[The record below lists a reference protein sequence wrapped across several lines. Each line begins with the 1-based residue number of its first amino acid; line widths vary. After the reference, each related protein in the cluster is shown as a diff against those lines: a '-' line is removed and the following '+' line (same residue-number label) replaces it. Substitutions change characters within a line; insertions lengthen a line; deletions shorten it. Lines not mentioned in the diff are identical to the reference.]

1 MAKRR
6 AKRAPQT
13 KAVRPPNAALAKEA
27 DRLVLDA
34 MSRGWPRRAAEFI
47 VKRHLKKITS
57 VVEAVEKL
65 ASINALKGYKPRG
78 RLVSDA
84 YQIQSSPPRTAKE
97 RIERALGPDD
107 GRPRRGGS
115 PVLQGGSPGLGKRK

>member
-6 AKRAPQT
+6 AKKAPQT
-13 KAVRPPNAALAKEA
+13 KAVRSPSPALVKEA

-34 MSRGWPRRAAEFI
+34 ISRGWPRRAAEFS

-57 VVEAVEKL
+57 VAEAVEKL
-65 ASINALKGYKPRG
+65 ALINALKGYKPRG

-84 YQIQSSPPRTAKE
+84 YPIQSTAPRTAKE
-97 RIERALGPDD
+97 RMERALGPDD

-115 PVLQGGSPGLGKRK
+115 PVLQGGSPGLGTRR